1 MPDHQGSD
9 PIYVMGRSADETL
22 RLQERARFFEPL
34 TRHLF
39 QDAGIRPGMSVL
51 DIGSGPGDV
60 SFLAAELVGPTGSV
74 VGVDA
79 NPEVVRTAIRTAE
92 ASGLVQVS
100 FIAGDIRDLALERE
114 FDAVVGRL
122 VLMYSADPSGTL
134 RSALRYVR
142 PHGLVA
148 FHEMNIGTPVWS
160 EPVSPLH
167 QLLARCVSEAFARS
181 GVEMA
186 MGTRLYE
193 VFVAAGVSSPQ
204 MCTDALIGAGD
215 QWIRASQLPS
225 VRAYCAVY
233 SRPSSST
240 ASRRRA
246 GSGWTRSTSATSARS
261 SVKAVSSSGFRLS
274 ALGAERMPNKP
285 MQRTRMR
292 WHDRWSHR
300 SPVRRFGSGP
310 PCRR

>member
-1 MPDHQGSD
+1 MTNDQGRD

-39 QDAGIRPGMSVL
+39 QEAGISTGMRVL

-74 VGVDA
+74 VGVDP
-79 NPEVVRTAIRTAE
+79 NPEVVRTAIRRAE
-92 ASGLVQVS
+92 ASSLVHVS
-100 FIAGDIRDLALERE
+100 FKVGDIRDLALDQE

-122 VLMYSADPSGTL
+122 VLMYSADPSATL

-142 PHGLVA
+142 PHGLAA
-148 FHEMNIGTPVWS
+148 FHEMNLGAPVWS
-160 EPVSPLH
+160 EPISPLH

-193 VFVAAGVSSPQ
+193 VLVAAGVTSPQ
-204 MCTDALIGAGD
+204 MCTDALIGTGD
-215 QWIRASQLPS
+215 QWIGRFAAAFGAGILHSLLPVILEHGIATESGLGLDTFDERYIGEVVRQGS
-225 VRAYCAVY
+225 VVQWI
-233 SRPSSST
+233 PF
-240 ASRRRA
+240 
-246 GSGWTRSTSATSARS
+246 
-261 SVKAVSSSGFRLS
+261 V
-274 ALGAERMPNKP
+274 GAWGRK
-285 MQRTRMR
+285 
-292 WHDRWSHR
+292 DA
-300 SPVRRFGSGP
+300 
-310 PCRR
+310 